1 MSFQDSLNSF
11 EADFENFF
19 VETEADVQAL
29 IALIQKDA
37 QIAEAALTSALS
49 WIARETPTVV
59 PIIEEAL
66 TFASAVGAASNPEAA
81 VVIAA
86 AQEAVSALNA
96 VAQAQNSGASDIQ
109 TLLAGYTA
117 VKQAQAAGASVV
129 GAATKTVLATTAR
142 APSA

>member
-129 GAATKTVLATTAR
+129 GAAAKTVLATTAR